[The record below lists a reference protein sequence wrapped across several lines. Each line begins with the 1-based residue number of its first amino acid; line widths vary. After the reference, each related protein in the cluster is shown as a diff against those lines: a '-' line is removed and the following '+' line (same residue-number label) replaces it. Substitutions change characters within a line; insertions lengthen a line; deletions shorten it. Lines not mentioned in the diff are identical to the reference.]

1 MYLWNGREASVAAVQ
16 CTRGRILEMES
27 TGLVVVGKDLGF
39 YSEQNENPP
48 EKAEQSSDMVR
59 LVL

>member
-1 MYLWNGREASVAAVQ
+1 MAAVQ

-27 TGLVVVGKDLGF
+27 TGLVVAGKDLGF
-39 YSEQNENPP
+39 YSEQNENPL